1 MPNQRRQTAWERR
14 KAERDAG
21 NSRYIAQADDAELA
35 QLLTEGWMDDDTA
48 RMIRA
53 EQARRAGRGEG

>member
-1 MPNQRRQTAWERR
+1 MPSQRRQTAWERR

-21 NSRYIAQADDAELA
+21 ISRYIAVADDAELA
-35 QLLTEGWMDDDTA
+35 RLLTEGWMDDTTA

-53 EQARRAGRGEG
+53 EQARRQPRA